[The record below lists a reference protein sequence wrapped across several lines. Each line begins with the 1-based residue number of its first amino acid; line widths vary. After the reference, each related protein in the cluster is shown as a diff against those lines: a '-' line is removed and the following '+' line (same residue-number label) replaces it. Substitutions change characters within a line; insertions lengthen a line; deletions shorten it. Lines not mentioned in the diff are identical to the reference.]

1 MAFNPVAM
9 LAERTCAPIY
19 NAIDTGNNT
28 LAVRHADRIL
38 HTQPELALASAL
50 KALALVRSAKRDEAN
65 TICTQLIARG
75 LPKGHENA
83 LTPLTWCLGRLGRRQ
98 DEVALLETA
107 VKNNPNDEDLARQTF
122 LALIKCQSFQK
133 AQQLSLKMH
142 KSFAQR
148 KQGKGRFADEYFWW
162 SILSY
167 VLLAR
172 DAKAPGAAL
181 ALPLSQ
187 RMIEKQ
193 IETKPLGLN
202 DEEALCL
209 QLQVLVRQGKKA
221 EAFELVAT
229 EGSVGHALCDRNL
242 SLEFTRTDLAR
253 ELNKWQYVEQSCWAR
268 IDGGSRNWAHFSGF
282 LDAAEKR
289 GKDELM
295 AAHKKINVL
304 LSVKGAVKDRSVR
317 LAELEVWRKRMQ
329 VEPEVEAQLYAK
341 VAAYF
346 DTFGTKACCHEDLLP
361 YLGAL
366 SSDSR
371 SKLSAALKEKT
382 KPLSVKT
389 EAELRTYI
397 SIAKITRAVQTA
409 SGLSEE
415 SEAALAAELVARY
428 VDGLSVGKDLPETE
442 MQPADDIALL
452 AVQALLSA
460 YRLSGGKLVY
470 LFQVIGLLEFG
481 LTKSSKG
488 YQLRMLL
495 IRSYT
500 LAGAVDRALIHY
512 GLLGL
517 KSVQAD
523 TLSHLVSE
531 RCSAFSATGR
541 NAKAADE
548 GTYKMAVRTL
558 STAQAIYE
566 ENANSTPEM
575 IGKALEHGIYSR
587 VEEFV
592 EFGEALE
599 RSLQRQVVRL
609 EEARSHLHR
618 RGNFADDE
626 QRSTFGAAISNSV
639 ASVRAD
645 LAAGLSDQRDYSVLV
660 NYQPMATP
668 SVEELT
674 QVGPRQDAGWVRSI
688 ALTLAD
694 DEGGAGI
701 KDEDLV
707 AMTER
712 EKALVELVASARNGS
727 FEASRLLEL
736 LEAVKTTTRTVVDV
750 VGGGA
755 GGAERMVRPVDV
767 VHEVG
772 LALEAVYHTEA
783 LLDAESKAA
792 CQTHLAELATLV
804 NHLTRS
810 TQQLTKPAVLEQ
822 GLAAVGAER
831 VAQLMQSTRDNVAR
845 CWTKVFANLRDAL
858 RDAL

>member
-1 MAFNPVAM
+1 
-9 LAERTCAPIY
+9 
-19 NAIDTGNNT
+19 
-28 LAVRHADRIL
+28 
-38 HTQPELALASAL
+38 
-50 KALALVRSAKRDEAN
+50 
-65 TICTQLIARG
+65 
-75 LPKGHENA
+75 
-83 LTPLTWCLGRLGRRQ
+83 
-98 DEVALLETA
+98 
-107 VKNNPNDEDLARQTF
+107 
-122 LALIKCQSFQK
+122 
-133 AQQLSLKMH
+133 
-142 KSFAQR
+142 
-148 KQGKGRFADEYFWW
+148 
-162 SILSY
+162 
-167 VLLAR
+167 
-172 DAKAPGAAL
+172 
-181 ALPLSQ
+181 
-187 RMIEKQ
+187 
-193 IETKPLGLN
+193 
-202 DEEALCL
+202 
-209 QLQVLVRQGKKA
+209 
-221 EAFELVAT
+221 
-229 EGSVGHALCDRNL
+229 
-242 SLEFTRTDLAR
+242 
-253 ELNKWQYVEQSCWAR
+253 
-268 IDGGSRNWAHFSGF
+268 
-282 LDAAEKR
+282 
-289 GKDELM
+289 M

-329 VEPEVEAQLYAK
+329 AEPEVEAQLHAK
-341 VAAYF
+341 VVAYF
-346 DTFGTKACCHEDLLP
+346 DTFATKACCHEDLLP
-361 YLGAL
+361 YLRAL

-371 SKLSAALKEKT
+371 SKLSAALKERI
-382 KPLSVKT
+382 KPLPAKN

-397 SIAKITRAVQTA
+397 SIAKITRAVQA
-409 SGLSEE
+409 ESSLSEG

-428 VDGLSVGKDLPETE
+428 VDGLSVGKDLPDTE
-442 MQPADDIALL
+442 MQPADDLALL
-452 AVQALLSA
+452 GAQALLSA

-500 LAGAVDRALIHY
+500 LAGALDRALIHY

-531 RCSAFSATGR
+531 RCSAFSATGK

-548 GTYKMAVRTL
+548 ATYKMAVRTL

-566 ENANSTPEM
+566 ENAGSTPEM

-626 QRSTFGAAISNSV
+626 QRKTFEAAISNSV

-674 QVGPRQDAGWVRSI
+674 QVGQRQDAGWVRSI

-694 DEGGAGI
+694 DQGGVGI
-701 KDEDLV
+701 EEQDLQTLT
-707 AMTER
+707 AR
-712 EKALVELVASARNGS
+712 EKALVQLMASLRSGS

-755 GGAERMVRPVDV
+755 GG
-767 VHEVG
+767 G
-772 LALEAVYHTEA
+772 
-783 LLDAESKAA
+783 
-792 CQTHLAELATLV
+792 
-804 NHLTRS
+804 
-810 TQQLTKPAVLEQ
+810 
-822 GLAAVGAER
+822 ER
-831 VAQLMQSTRDNVAR
+831 VARRWMRCTRWLWRSRRCTTPRPARRRIQGGMPDAPGGTCDARQPPHAVDAGYDEASGARAGPGCSGRRACRAADAVDARQCGTLLDQGVRQPARRPAR
-845 CWTKVFANLRDAL
+845 CVVTGGIAARTTLPIAISSNTIFSSL
-858 RDAL
+858 